1 MQGTVKSVASSRQL
15 LRSAPTPSLDAQVW
29 AAFNV
34 NHSCIEDD
42 DKYDNNDDNDDDN
55 DDDDDKYDNNDDNND
70 DSNAFCPAPFAI
82 LRSWLQCTAQCSSY
96 EESYSP
102 FANLIE

>member
-1 MQGTVKSVASSRQL
+1 MMLLEPNQVQGTVKSVASSRQL

-42 DKYDNNDDNDDDN
+42 DKYDNNDDKDADIDDGDDN
-55 DDDDDKYDNNDDNND
+55 NNNDDID
-70 DSNAFCPAPFAI
+70 DDHK
-82 LRSWLQCTAQCSSY
+82 
-96 EESYSP
+96 
-102 FANLIE
+102 

>member
-1 MQGTVKSVASSRQL
+1 MMLLQANQVQGTVKSVASSRQL

-42 DKYDNNDDNDDDN
+42 DKYDNNDDKVADIDDGDDN
-55 DDDDDKYDNNDDNND
+55 NNNDDID
-70 DSNAFCPAPFAI
+70 DDHK
-82 LRSWLQCTAQCSSY
+82 
-96 EESYSP
+96 
-102 FANLIE
+102 